1 MNDQKNHQPSN
12 TNQPQPHDPF
22 LADELDVLEA
32 VAKLEQK
39 YGKKILTEEQRGKLL
54 QARRGEGGQT
64 AEVSVT
70 KINQLKSI
78 GGIGQ
83 KEAEWLVAALRAK
96 LKNDISNNLGKYSWD
111 SFSEK
116 QKQYVISCYFQL
128 VYGTSEYHLAELLAG
143 GGKNA

>member
-116 QKQYVISCYFQL
+116 Q
-128 VYGTSEYHLAELLAG
+128 
-143 GGKNA
+143 